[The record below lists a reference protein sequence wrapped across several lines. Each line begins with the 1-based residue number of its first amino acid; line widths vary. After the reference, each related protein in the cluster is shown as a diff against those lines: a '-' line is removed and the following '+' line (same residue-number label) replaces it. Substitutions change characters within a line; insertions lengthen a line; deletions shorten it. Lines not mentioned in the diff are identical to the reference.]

1 MKKKKVFLNEFRG
14 KEIESLLERAEQITA
29 ILCFGSCENHGAT
42 NIKCVLGAQIAKME
56 SFDLS

>member
-29 ILCFGSCENHGAT
+29 ILCFGSCENHGAH
-42 NIKCVLGAQIAKME
+42 CCLGPDFFVSVDRK
-56 SFDLS
+56 SVV